1 MNPESCIKSNG
12 VGDIVIVKTENAT
25 KTSIELFT
33 TFYADGSVDY
43 EEAVFDF
50 DERHVTQI
58 NYADYLLA
66 YKKRDFDVIKMTNRR
81 RCATEKSF
89 RRLLNEYIVDF
100 IRKPLCERKNIYFD
114 ITFRGQFVAIKK
126 IGNEEIRCD
135 LSASEKTLFDFLCFL
150 EINEF
155 WQTVNG
161 VRDLNYEDK
170 PLILINFAKW
180 IDECFD
186 YAAFLREH
194 SPHRKIFVII
204 ETIGE

>member
-1 MNPESCIKSNG
+1 MKSSG
-12 VGDIVIVKTENAT
+12 VDDIVIVKTENAK
-25 KTSIELFT
+25 KTAIELFM
-33 TFYADGSVDY
+33 TFYADGSADY
-43 EEAVFDF
+43 EEVVFDF

-66 YKKRDFDVIKMTNRR
+66 YKKRDFDVIKRTNRR

-89 RRLLNEYIVDF
+89 RRLLNEYIVNF

-161 VRDLNYEDK
+161 VRDLNYEAK
-170 PLILINFAKW
+170 PLILINFVER
-180 IDECFD
+180 IDESVD
-186 YAAFLREH
+186 YTAFLREH
-194 SPHRKIFVII
+194 STRRKMFVII
-204 ETIGE
+204 ERTGG